1 MKKAIIITLC
11 ILLCGLT
18 SIGIASA
25 YKEGYSHL
33 SYSQVNAVT
42 LDGQWTPAN
51 EYTDC
56 LDTAISANAVF
67 RDKWEAAEDFSS
79 IWVKDIIEVTTDTA
93 ADTGDYVQI
102 CIDGLADGGTAPQA
116 DDYKIVLTPTTA
128 TWYKGT
134 GTTWAAMETPATSSF
149 KWATS
154 ISASPTSSTPHR
166 IYEVQYEKM
175 TLSIGSAEE
184 IGVFWKH
191 ISVYDAGNSE
201 AGVQAWPPTSAD
213 VPNDYGN
220 IPWTQDAIP
229 EGLSFGIV
237 LALSSIAIIAGAV
250 LVRKRPEITK
260 FVTV

>member
-1 MKKAIIITLC
+1 MTV
-11 ILLCGLT
+11 T
-18 SIGIASA
+18 GIVSA

-33 SYSQVNAVT
+33 SYSEVNPVT
-42 LDGQWTPAN
+42 LDGQWTN
-51 EYTDC
+51 STEWTDC

-67 RDKWEAAEDFSS
+67 RDKWEMAGDFSY
-79 IWVKDIIEVTTDTA
+79 IWVKDLIEVTTDTA

-102 CIDGLADGGTAPQA
+102 CIDSLADGGTAPKA

-134 GTTWAAMETPATSSF
+134 GTAWEAMATPADTSF

-166 IYEVQYEKM
+166 IYEVQFEKF
-175 TLSIGSAEE
+175 TLNIGSETDT
-184 IGVFWKH
+184 GVFCEH
-191 ISVYDAGNSE
+191 FSVYDAGNSE

-213 VPNDYGN
+213 VPDDYGN

-237 LALSSIAIIAGAV
+237 LALASIAIVAGAV
-250 LVRKRPEITK
+250 LVRKRPQITK
-260 FVTV
+260 FATV